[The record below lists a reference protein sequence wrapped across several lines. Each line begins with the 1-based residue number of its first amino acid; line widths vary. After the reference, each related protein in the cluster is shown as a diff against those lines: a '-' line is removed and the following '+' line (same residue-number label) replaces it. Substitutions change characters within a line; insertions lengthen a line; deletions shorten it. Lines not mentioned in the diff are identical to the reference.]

1 MKLSVAYG
9 DTDSVF
15 VHCTSRGD
23 LSLEEVSLVGNR
35 LSDIVSASLPDPM
48 ELEFE
53 SIAKRALLIAK
64 KRYALW
70 LFEPKNSGW
79 EEQIKVKGM
88 ETVRRDW
95 CELTSMTLNRVL
107 ELVLIEGDVD
117 RAVEHVQKVVSD
129 VRNLDPEKR
138 HRNY

>member
-15 VHCTSRGD
+15 VQCISKGD
-23 LSLEEVSLVGNR
+23 LSLEDVSLVGNR
-35 LSDIVSASLPDPM
+35 LADIVSASLPDPM

-79 EEQIKVKGM
+79 E
-88 ETVRRDW
+88 D
-95 CELTSMTLNRVL
+95 
-107 ELVLIEGDVD
+107 
-117 RAVEHVQKVVSD
+117 
-129 VRNLDPEKR
+129 
-138 HRNY
+138 